1 MVLIMNFICLKFL
14 EVLVGV
20 SVWMMEAEA
29 IPAIKRRPSLQSN
42 VRSLYSS
49 LEVDDMV
56 PAAVP
61 AMMMMPSFVYY
72 HVVSP
77 FHSPF
82 HRMAKSMMPMWS
94 KFGFESSE
102 EEEEDEEEEAEESK
116 KVEEI
121 AKVESKK
128 LVKESEINQ
137 ESSAE
142 ESNVESPQEEEEEET
157 QTENE
162 QVTTECVT
170 EETQSVDGNLEDQV
184 TTTEFPNTES
194 TDPPT
199 TEEEEENSINT
210 EATTTEFQQMDAIIV
225 EDQLLITKS
234 HSHPVKSSSGRS
246 SSTTYVC
253 KFGKCQHTMEAKKL
267 LEQEIEAELWAK
279 L

>member
-1 MVLIMNFICLKFL
+1 
-14 EVLVGV
+14 
-20 SVWMMEAEA
+20 MMEAKA

-42 VRSLYSS
+42 VRSLFSS

-72 HVVSP
+72 HVISP

-82 HRMAKSMMPMWS
+82 HRMAKSMMPMMWS

-102 EEEEDEEEEAEESK
+102 EDEEEEEEEEAEESK
-116 KVEEI
+116 KIEEI
-121 AKVESKK
+121 AKVEPKK
-128 LVKESEINQ
+128 LVKESGINQ
-137 ESSAE
+137 ASSAE
-142 ESNVESPQEEEEEET
+142 EKESNVESPQEEEET

-162 QVTTECVT
+162 QEQVTTESVT
-170 EETQSVDGNLEDQV
+170 EETQSIDGNEDQV
-184 TTTEFPNTES
+184 TTTEFPAANTES

-199 TEEEEENSINT
+199 TEEENSINT
-210 EATTTEFQQMDAIIV
+210 EATTTEFQQMDDKAIIV

-234 HSHPVKSSSGRS
+234 PSHPVKTSSGRS

-253 KFGKCQHTMEAKKL
+253 KFGKCQHTMEAKQL

>member
-1 MVLIMNFICLKFL
+1 MTRHLIFV
-14 EVLVGV
+14 VLVGV
-20 SVWMMEAEA
+20 SVWMMEAKA

-42 VRSLYSS
+42 VRSLFSS
-49 LEVDDMV
+49 LEVDDMM

-102 EEEEDEEEEAEESK
+102 EEEEEEEEAEESK
-116 KVEEI
+116 KIEEI
-121 AKVESKK
+121 AKIESKK
-128 LVKESEINQ
+128 LVKESGINPA
-137 ESSAE
+137 SSAE
-142 ESNVESPQEEEEEET
+142 EKESNVESPQEEEEEET

-162 QVTTECVT
+162 QVTTESVT
-170 EETQSVDGNLEDQV
+170 EETQSIDGNLEDQV
-184 TTTEFPNTES
+184 PTTEFPAANTES

-199 TEEEEENSINT
+199 TEEEDNSINT
-210 EATTTEFQQMDAIIV
+210 EATTTEFQQMDDKAIIV

-234 HSHPVKSSSGRS
+234 HSHPVKTSSGRS